1 MLLLIDLQIKLT
13 SWTIFALAGG
23 SLGKVEED
31 GERQG
36 EREKN

>member
-1 MLLLIDLQIKLT
+1 MLLLIDPQIKIT

-23 SLGKVEED
+23 SLGKVED